1 MEVVL
6 CLGHKERFVRGVHEP
21 EQVYPKLGQI
31 QDYTSN
37 SRAVFLK
44 LIVVFQYFKLY
55 HLLYI
60 VSSLLDKKPNKEDE
74 VLDSALRPKKWSDYV
89 GQDKIKENIRI
100 IITAAKQRR
109 QSPDH
114 LLFYGN
120 SGLGK
125 TTLAHLVALEME
137 KEIRITS
144 GPAIKKA
151 GDLAAILT
159 NLNEGDILF
168 LDECHRISKT
178 IEEYLYPAMEDYKLN
193 LILGKGPM
201 ARTMELKLPKF
212 TLIGATT
219 RPALLSAPLRNRF
232 GAIFQLNFYNHE
244 DMEKIIERSAK
255 LLKLEVEPEALKII
269 AKRSRFTPRV
279 ANRLMKR
286 VRDFA
291 QVQGNGKV
299 TKEIAEHALNFLEI
313 DNLGLEPGDK
323 KILFA
328 LIEKFNGGPVG
339 IQTLAAASMEEE
351 DTILDIYEPYLMQMG
366 FLERTPRGRIA
377 SRFAYEHLGLLHMKK
392 QFI

>member
-1 MEVVL
+1 M
-6 CLGHKERFVRGVHEP
+6 
-21 EQVYPKLGQI
+21 
-31 QDYTSN
+31 
-37 SRAVFLK
+37 
-44 LIVVFQYFKLY
+44 
-55 HLLYI
+55 
-60 VSSLLDKKPNKEDE
+60 SSVLDKKINKEDE
-74 VLDSALRPKKWSDYV
+74 ALDSALRPKKWSDYV

-100 IITAAKQRR
+100 IITAAKQRN

-114 LLFYGN
+114 LLFYGG

-125 TTLAHLVALEME
+125 TTLAQLVALEMG

-144 GPAIKKA
+144 GPAVERA

-159 NLNEGDILF
+159 NLNEGDVLF
-168 LDECHRISKT
+168 VDEIHRISKT
-178 IEEYLYPAMEDYKLN
+178 VEEYIYPAMEDYKLN

-232 GAIFQLNFYNHE
+232 GATFQLNFYTNE
-244 DMEKIIERSAK
+244 DMEKIIKRSAG
-255 LLKLEVEPEALKII
+255 LLGIQIEPEALKII
-269 AKRSRFTPRV
+269 STRSRFNPRV
-279 ANRLMKR
+279 ANRLLKR

-291 QVQGNGKV
+291 EVQSDGKI

-313 DNLGLEPGDK
+313 DQMGLESGDK

-339 IQTLAAASMEEE
+339 LQTLAAAAMEEE
-351 DTILDIYEPYLMQMG
+351 DTILDMYEPYLMQMG

-377 SRFAYEHLGLLHMKK
+377 SRLAYEHLGLLHMRK
-392 QFI
+392 QLI